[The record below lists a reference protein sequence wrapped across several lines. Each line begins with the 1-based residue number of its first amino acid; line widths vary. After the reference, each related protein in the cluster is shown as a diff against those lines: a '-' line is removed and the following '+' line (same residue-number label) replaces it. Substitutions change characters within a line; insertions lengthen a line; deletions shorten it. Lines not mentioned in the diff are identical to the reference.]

1 MQFYPSVEALHL
13 SAASSEEEL
22 AKCFQWITESL
33 KTKLKVTVL
42 VKKPADI
49 DDLVNRAME
58 KKRAQDWEKR
68 TKTKEELD

>member
-1 MQFYPSVEALHL
+1 
-13 SAASSEEEL
+13 
-22 AKCFQWITESL
+22 
-33 KTKLKVTVL
+33 VL